1 MIVFLGTLWSS
12 IKEVKAPFMFD
23 VEHEIALHAIQVN
36 WAPSLGKG
44 EVSMLSSSCS
54 GNLGYILEL

>member
-1 MIVFLGTLWSS
+1 
-12 IKEVKAPFMFD
+12 MFD

-44 EVSMLSSSCS
+44 EVSMFSSSCS